1 MTLLYC
7 SRIWGSLATKK
18 NYFDNEKVR
27 AAVEHFQK
35 TGDISKINECEK
47 MITQLIKAVI
57 NYYKIYRFADYNDLI
72 QESWILIIKSLPRV
86 DVSETKGS
94 VFNYFSF
101 VVKQGLKNKTTTWT
115 RRANKHS
122 ELKESV
128 YEDESNK
135 SGGDAQDILDF
146 FDLPIGLSEKETK
159 YIETLKEAVKAG
171 INDRGDFKQFMI
183 DRGFE
188 KSDIRKANEFFKTSF
203 KE

>member
-1 MTLLYC
+1 M
-7 SRIWGSLATKK
+7 ATKK

>member
-1 MTLLYC
+1 M
-7 SRIWGSLATKK
+7 ATKK

-115 RRANKHS
+115 RRAKKHS